1 MVNCLSIFPHFLYLF
16 EGFLLN
22 FIFFFEKIARDSSCS
37 IFAAVLVNQGN
48 LLRNNRTSPW
58 MMPETDPK
66 TSVTIEMMDV
76 FIAGDAYTTVRNVA
90 SQIINE
96 KLLVV

>member
-1 MVNCLSIFPHFLYLF
+1 
-16 EGFLLN
+16 
-22 FIFFFEKIARDSSCS
+22 
-37 IFAAVLVNQGN
+37 
-48 LLRNNRTSPW
+48 

-76 FIAGDAYTTVRNVA
+76 FIAGDAYKIVRNVV

-96 KLLVV
+96 KILVV